1 MAKQQQKS
9 TAEGGVPVQV
19 VRKPD
24 LYESGVPVAVDSAD
38 VPEPSGAKSGQKAA
52 TKKES

>member
-1 MAKQQQKS
+1 MATKRKS
-9 TAEGGVPVQV
+9 DDAGGVPVQV

-24 LYESGVPVAVDSAD
+24 LYEAGVPVAVKPTDA
-38 VPEPSGAKSGQKAA
+38 PEPSGAKSGQKAA